1 METLSSLTDRQQQ
14 RLQNLKLANLL
25 NNTSLNTPPIS
36 PVEDTRLENSPFT
49 PKTVT
54 FTSLRPNDGIAEHTP
69 ITPPTYLTYPTSRRN
84 RFTLAEAPHEL
95 LVQLPQ
101 TYLNLVATSSATP
114 ANTNTNIKNHKIL
127 PRNHRRK
134 NPYPKRSPDKAS
146 IGIQMNPD
154 IFSIFQKD
162 PKGLLE
168 ENLSELQRLKQKS
181 PSYSILP
188 IHKPDLTDKKTRR
201 VAGSSLARAMVDR
214 GADQTPIQQQRP
226 KDMNISKVPLPSL
239 HSTDVYNTY
248 HELNRMQ
255 LDNLPS
261 SIQQT
266 ITWKGNPLKI
276 EQLPHYNLLHQA
288 EAQVASTLRLT
299 PVQYL
304 TVKHVF
310 ISTARRYYSRG
321 LPFLKSD
328 AQKIMKMD
336 VNKSCKMWDFFN
348 NVGWI

>member
-1 METLSSLTDRQQQ
+1 MEALLSSTDRHQQ
-14 RLQNLKLANLL
+14 RLKNLKLANLS
-25 NNTSLNTPPIS
+25 NNTILNTPPIS
-36 PVEDTRLENSPFT
+36 PVEDAR
-49 PKTVT
+49 VT
-54 FTSLRPNDGIAEHTP
+54 NLLYTHNTATSLGPNDGITEHTP
-69 ITPPTYLTYPTSRRN
+69 FTPPTYLTYPTTRKY
-84 RFTLAEAPHEL
+84 RFILAEAP
-95 LVQLPQ
+95 PI
-101 TYLNLVATSSATP
+101 
-114 ANTNTNIKNHKIL
+114 NIKNHKIL
-127 PRNHRRK
+127 PKNHYRK

-146 IGIQMNPD
+146 SGIHMNSD
-154 IFSIFQKD
+154 VFSIFQKD
-162 PKGLLE
+162 PKRLLE
-168 ENLSELQRLKQKS
+168 ENLTELQRIKQRS

-188 IHKPDLTDKKTRR
+188 INKPDLTDKKTRR
-201 VAGSSLARAMVDR
+201 GAGSSLARAMVDR

-226 KDMNISKVPLPSL
+226 RDMNVSKVPLPSH
-239 HSTDVYNTY
+239 HSTDINNIY
-248 HELNRMQ
+248 HELNRMH
-255 LDNLPS
+255 LDNLPLN
-261 SIQQT
+261 IQQT

-276 EQLPHYNLLHQA
+276 EQLPHYTLLHQT
-288 EAQVASTLRLT
+288 EAKVASTLRLT